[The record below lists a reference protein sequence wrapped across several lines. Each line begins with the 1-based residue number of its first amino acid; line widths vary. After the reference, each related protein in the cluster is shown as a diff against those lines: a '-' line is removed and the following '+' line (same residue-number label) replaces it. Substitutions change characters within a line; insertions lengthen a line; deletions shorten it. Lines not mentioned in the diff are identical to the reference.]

1 MNNTTHMNRPLMVT
15 LAMAGLLTLPTLA
28 DDDKAP
34 EIGDILDGINM
45 FTPEDGDPAY
55 KVKANEQ
62 FGTQWGVD
70 MAYAYWGTHRSEGS
84 TPNRNHNYALLH
96 AQLNQ
101 RLIKDDT
108 NGGTWL
114 RAEVSGTWG
123 LDKRSARKDYD
134 MVGGTGATAEP
145 HVDIFGPHNG
155 GLPELALMQYL
166 AGKRVCVI
174 GGIVNL
180 TNYFDGV
187 SIANDTFS
195 GFANAAFVNSTV
207 LPLTSCNSAFGAV
220 VQAEID
226 SHNYVMLAAAET
238 GGDFAR
244 GTNPFRAK
252 GKDGY
257 AVVGEYGH
265 IFCDSGAVLRINPF
279 YRRFNAKQFG
289 WGGRNH
295 DTVGLAGSIDWEVN
309 DHVTVFARAG
319 ISAKQQY
326 SPAAELTAGTNI
338 KFIPSREDDF
348 LGLAVG
354 VLKGQSPY
362 GAYDED
368 TELPLG
374 GQNHRREYVA
384 EVTYNFQIN
393 DYVKVMPHLE
403 YIARPSAAAVSDET
417 VFGVQTVVSF

>member
-70 MAYAYWGTHRSEGS
+70 MAYAYWGTHRNAGGM
-84 TPNRNHNYALLH
+84 RNYNYALLH
-96 AQLNQ
+96 GQLNQ
-101 RLIKDDT
+101 RLIKDEV

-114 RAEVSGTWG
+114 RAEVSATWG
-123 LDKRSARKDYD
+123 LDKRSAREDYD

-145 HVDIFGPHNG
+145 HTDIFGPHHG

-166 AGKRVCVI
+166 AGKRICVI

-180 TNYFDGV
+180 TNYFDAV
-187 SIANDTFS
+187 SIANDSFS

-207 LPLTSCNSAFGAV
+207 LPIGDCNSGFGAV
-220 VQAEID
+220 MQAEID
-226 SHNYVMLAAAET
+226 THNYVMLAAAET
-238 GGDFAR
+238 GYDCML
-244 GTNPFRAK
+244 GTNPFRTAN
-252 GKDGY
+252 KDGF

-279 YRRFNAKQFG
+279 YRRYDAKQFG

-295 DTVGLAGSIDWEVN
+295 DSAGLAGSIDWEVN
-309 DHVTVFARAG
+309 DTVSVFARAG
-319 ISAKQQY
+319 FAAKQQY
-326 SPAAELTAGTNI
+326 SPTAEFTMGTNV
-338 KFIPSREDDF
+338 KLIPSREDDF
-348 LGLAVG
+348 LGLAAG
-354 VLKGQSPY
+354 VIKGQAPY
-362 GAYDED
+362 GAYDEE
-368 TELPLG
+368 TEMPLG
-374 GQNHRREYVA
+374 GQNHRREYVLEA
-384 EVTYNFQIN
+384 TYNFQIN
-393 DYVKVMPHLE
+393 DYVKIMPHFE